1 MGMAFHMEN
10 LLFKP
15 INCGSGSTDGRFIQ
29 AARGGLWQPNGPS
42 LAITGDLKL
51 PGSEA
56 TPWFTTNLPG
66 NEGGQLG
73 IGPSTSSFA
82 PVLIHNNCPN
92 CGPTCIS
99 GIRPTG

>member
-10 LLFKP
+10 LLSKP

-29 AARGGLWQPNGPS
+29 AAGGGLWQPNGLS

-82 PVLIHNNCPN
+82 PALIHNNCPN